1 MRGKNYQVNRIAH
14 LINKH
19 TQDNTAHTS
28 QTYTHMHMQRDCD
41 NIICARTGGPGLKW
55 ETIDRCI
62 NYSSRGQNSLCT
74 WENLLTLPCHQY
86 IRGLPRSIN
95 SFNVAS
101 IYTCT
106 CTCRYFVDTCNC
118 NFIACVHFLYLLASP
133 CMNQT
138 KHTEGI

>member
-1 MRGKNYQVNRIAH
+1 MARMPKGLGIRKPQSSNPH
-14 LINKH
+14 L
-19 TQDNTAHTS
+19 
-28 QTYTHMHMQRDCD
+28 RP
-41 NIICARTGGPGLKW
+41 ICARTGGPGLEW

-62 NYSSRGQNSLCT
+62 YYSSRGQNSLCT

-86 IRGLPRSIN
+86 IRGLPRH

-101 IYTCT
+101 IYT

-133 CMNQT
+133 CMNQA